1 MSKLAKG
8 LLAAGLIATMGL
20 GLTGCGNMNLMD
32 LNYDLHYAVVEENG
46 QHVLHEVKSW
56 TDSESDSVMF
66 TTDCCDNYIWT
77 TANTTVMYRDKPAE
91 SAYDVECG
99 HNHE

>member
-1 MSKLAKG
+1 MNKFAKG

-20 GLTGCGNMNLMD
+20 GLTGCGNKDMINW
-32 LNYDLHYAVVEENG
+32 NYDLHYAVLEENG
-46 QHVLHEVKSW
+46 QHVLHEIKSW
-56 TDSESDSVMF
+56 SDYESDSVTF
-66 TTDCCDNYIWT
+66 KTECCDNYVWT
-77 TANTTVMYRDKPAE
+77 TANSTIMYRDKPAE